1 MCYSVKILVQ
11 TFVIADKNQ
20 QERNIDQDCTKKNK
34 KQHIWYKFL
43 YTLGRQKRNLI
54 WNNFCPVGFS
64 GAHMRKCSPL
74 VVFSMENTRKCT
86 PLSFHVGETRECS
99 LSYFDK
105 CIHKNTH
112 ILWVLRGDAKNSHFW
127 FQEGTQ
133 KCPPPPW
140 DFYGR
145 NTKRYTP
152 LDFYGGGTQKD
163 VPPWNFYGRD
173 KKRCPPRGIFTGGT
187 QNYVPPVGFLR
198 GEHKKMSPPLV
209 FDGGENVPPVT
220 HWVVYRYVFCK
231 LKKLKKH
238 YFNCDTP
245 YPTLFKWGEFMDS
258 CEGSCLT

>member
-1 MCYSVKILVQ
+1 M
-11 TFVIADKNQ
+11 
-20 QERNIDQDCTKKNK
+20 
-34 KQHIWYKFL
+34 
-43 YTLGRQKRNLI
+43 LGRQKRNTI
-54 WNNFCPVGFS
+54 WNNFCAIGFS
-64 GAHMRKCSPL
+64 GTHRRKCPPL
-74 VVFSMENTRKCT
+74 VVFSMETQENA
-86 PLSFHVGETRECS
+86 PPWVFMWGETRECS

-105 CIHKNTH
+105 GIHKNTH
-112 ILWVLRGDAKNSHFW
+112 ILWILRGDAKNSHFW

-198 GEHKKMSPPLV
+198 GGTQK
-209 FDGGENVPPVT
+209 DVPPVGFWRGGKTSPPWLIELCITMIFQHIAQHYHFT
-220 HWVVYRYVFCK
+220 HATF
-231 LKKLKKH
+231 
-238 YFNCDTP
+238 
-245 YPTLFKWGEFMDS
+245 G
-258 CEGSCLT
+258 

>member
-133 KCPPPPW
+133 KCPPPLRGI
-140 DFYGR
+140 F
-145 NTKRYTP
+145 T
-152 LDFYGGGTQKD
+152 GGTQKD
-163 VPPWNFYGRD
+163 IPRWIFTVGGH
-173 KKRCPPRGIFTGGT
+173 KKMSPRGIFTGGT
-187 QNYVPPVGFLR
+187 KKDVPPVEFLPGGHKIMSPPWDFYG

-220 HWVVYRYVFCK
+220 NWVVY
-231 LKKLKKH
+231 H
-238 YFNCDTP
+238 YGFERTFW
-245 YPTLFKWGEFMDS
+245 L
-258 CEGSCLT
+258 